1 MSYGQGGPFGG
12 PGGSRTPDWA
22 AMADASAAR
31 NRRKKWLLIGG
42 GVLATAAI
50 GAAVAAAVISTNN
63 NDTTH
68 GSGKN
73 ASQLPAPSDLPEETA
88 QPEPSFS
95 SVAPPP
101 PPDPKDYVSDAKKDR
116 APITVDAFFPGKGLT
131 MGDRVYTKG
140 ATQQTKSCA
149 ATTKGALG
157 PILVNNGCEQVI
169 RATYSKDG
177 VAVTV
182 GLAVF
187 RTEAQAK
194 KAARQSSGSIAT
206 LPGAGVPAFCP
217 AGSVCRRT
225 ANSYGRY
232 AYFAI
237 SGFTNGKSVTTAD
250 KNVYATGDDLTNF
263 TFRQI
268 RHRGELQASAA
279 ATAQAGSD

>member
-1 MSYGQGGPFGG
+1 MSFGQGEPSWG
-12 PGGSRTPDWA
+12 PGGAQTPDWA
-22 AMADASAAR
+22 ALADESAAR
-31 NRRKKWLLIGG
+31 KRRKRWLLIGG

-50 GAAVAAAVISTNN
+50 GAIVATAVISANKHNSPT
-63 NDTTH
+63 

-73 ASQLPAPSDLPEETA
+73 AGELPAPSDLPSETA
-88 QPEPSFS
+88 EPEPSFS

-101 PPDPKDYVSDAKKDR
+101 PPNPKDYISDAKKDR
-116 APITVDAFFPGKGLT
+116 APITVDTFFPGKKLT
-131 MGDRVYTKG
+131 MGDRVYAKG
-140 ATQQTKSCA
+140 ATQQTKHCA

-157 PILVNNGCEQVI
+157 TVLVNNGCDQVI

-187 RTEAQAK
+187 PSEAQAK
-194 KAARQSSGSIAT
+194 KAARQASGSIAT
-206 LPGAGVPAFCP
+206 LSGSGVPAFCP

-250 KNVYATGDDLTNF
+250 KNVYTTGNDLTNF

-268 RHRGELQASAA
+268 HRRGELQASAA
-279 ATAQAGSD
+279 ATAPAA

>member
-1 MSYGQGGPFGG
+1 MSFGQGGPSWG
-12 PGGSRTPDWA
+12 PGGTQTPDWA
-22 AMADASAAR
+22 ALADESAAR
-31 NRRKKWLLIGG
+31 KRRKRWLLIGG

-50 GAAVAAAVISTNN
+50 GAIVATAVISANKNTSP
-63 NDTTH
+63 T

-73 ASQLPAPSDLPEETA
+73 ASELPAPSDLPSETA
-88 QPEPSFS
+88 EPEPSFS

-101 PPDPKDYVSDAKKDR
+101 PPNPKDYISDAKKDR
-116 APITVDAFFPGKGLT
+116 APITVDAFFPGKKLT
-131 MGDRVYTKG
+131 MGDRVYAKG
-140 ATQQTKSCA
+140 ATQQTKNCA

-157 PILVNNGCEQVI
+157 SVLVNNGCDQVI

-187 RTEAQAK
+187 PTEAQAK
-194 KAARQSSGSIAT
+194 KAARQASGSVAT
-206 LPGAGVPAFCP
+206 LSGSGVPAFCP

-250 KNVYATGDDLTNF
+250 KNVYTTGNDLTNF

-268 RHRGELQASAA
+268 HRRGELQASAA
-279 ATAQAGSD
+279 ATAPAS

>member
-1 MSYGQGGPFGG
+1 MSFGQGGPSWG
-12 PGGSRTPDWA
+12 PGGTQTPDWA
-22 AMADASAAR
+22 ALADESAAR
-31 NRRKKWLLIGG
+31 KRRKRWLLIGG

-50 GAAVAAAVISTNN
+50 GAIVATAVISANKNTSP
-63 NDTTH
+63 T

-73 ASQLPAPSDLPEETA
+73 ASELPAPSDLPSETA
-88 QPEPSFS
+88 EPGPSFS

-101 PPDPKDYVSDAKKDR
+101 PPNPKDYISDAKKDR
-116 APITVDAFFPGKGLT
+116 APITVDAFFPGKKLT
-131 MGDRVYTKG
+131 MGDRVYAKG
-140 ATQQTKSCA
+140 ATQQTKNCA

-157 PILVNNGCEQVI
+157 SVLVNNGCDQVI

-187 RTEAQAK
+187 PTEAQAK
-194 KAARQSSGSIAT
+194 KAARQASGSVAT
-206 LPGAGVPAFCP
+206 LSGSGVPAFCP

-237 SGFTNGKSVTTAD
+237 SGFTSGKSVTTAD
-250 KNVYATGDDLTNF
+250 KNVYTTGNDLTNF

-268 RHRGELQASAA
+268 HRRGELQASAA
-279 ATAQAGSD
+279 ATAPAS

>member
-1 MSYGQGGPFGG
+1 MSFGQGGPSWG
-12 PGGSRTPDWA
+12 PGGTQTPDWA
-22 AMADASAAR
+22 ALADESAAR
-31 NRRKKWLLIGG
+31 KRRKRWLLIGG

-50 GAAVAAAVISTNN
+50 GAIVATAVISANKNTSP
-63 NDTTH
+63 T

-73 ASQLPAPSDLPEETA
+73 ASELPAPSDLPSETA
-88 QPEPSFS
+88 EPEPSFS

-101 PPDPKDYVSDAKKDR
+101 PPNPKDYISDAKKDR
-116 APITVDAFFPGKGLT
+116 APITVDAFFPGKKLT
-131 MGDRVYTKG
+131 MGDRVYAKG
-140 ATQQTKSCA
+140 ATQQTKNCA

-157 PILVNNGCEQVI
+157 SVLVNNGCDQVI

-187 RTEAQAK
+187 PTEAQAK
-194 KAARQSSGSIAT
+194 KAARQASGSVAT
-206 LPGAGVPAFCP
+206 LSGSGVPAFCP

-250 KNVYATGDDLTNF
+250 KNVYTTGNDLTNF

-268 RHRGELQASAA
+268 HRRGELQASAA
-279 ATAQAGSD
+279 ATAPAA